1 MPWLFSGSLK
11 GGLWKISYSSL
22 VGLERSFRL
31 TIAIL
36 MKWYNVSSR
45 VLVED
50 NGGDE
55 LLKIYCGS
63 LSLALASVY
72 PDHEWLG
79 LPWKFEI
86 VSHQSFGKAHNIK
99 RHFFELARQVLG
111 ADKLS
116 DWYKG
121 VTF

>member
-1 MPWLFSGSLK
+1 MENQLQFFSWLGKKLQ
-11 GGLWKISYSSL
+11 IDSSNID
-22 VGLERSFRL
+22 E
-31 TIAIL
+31 
-36 MKWYNVSSR
+36 WYNVSSR

-50 NGGDE
+50 NGGDK
-55 LLKIYCGS
+55 LLKIYRGS

-111 ADKLS
+111 ADS
-116 DWYKG
+116 